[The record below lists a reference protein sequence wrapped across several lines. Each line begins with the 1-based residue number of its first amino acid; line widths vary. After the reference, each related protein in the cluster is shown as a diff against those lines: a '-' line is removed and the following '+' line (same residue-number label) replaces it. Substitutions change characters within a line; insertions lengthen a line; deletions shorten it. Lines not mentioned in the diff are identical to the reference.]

1 MAEKIMEIVGNEVTL
16 KEVETKVVNK
26 SEYLEQLEAEL
37 IEHDAGFAAYEESSK
52 EIRKTIVKNIK
63 RLKDGI

>member
-26 SEYLEQLEAEL
+26 VEYLAELEAEL

-52 EIRKTIVKNIK
+52 EIRRSIVRNIK
-63 RLKDGI
+63 RLKDAI

>member
-26 SEYLEQLEAEL
+26 TEYLEQLEAEL
-37 IEHDAGFAAYEESSK
+37 IAHDEGFALYEAASK
-52 EIRKTIVKNIK
+52 EIRRNIVRNIK
-63 RLKDGI
+63 KLKDAI